1 MSLKTTTL
9 LSVQGQEIII
19 PNSTILST
27 EILNYGKMT
36 HRRQRISLGIQ
47 YSTPSEKLEKIPNLI
62 KSTISE
68 VETTKFERC
77 YLEKITENGFTFLA
91 SYDILDPD
99 YEKSLQINQQIYFA
113 LVRKFESEKI
123 AFSLPSHLVYS
134 SDSDSQHD
142 K

>member
-1 MSLKTTTL
+1 
-9 LSVQGQEIII
+9 
-19 PNSTILST
+19 
-27 EILNYGKMT
+27 MT

-113 LVRKFESEKI
+113 LVRKFESKKI

-134 SDSDSQHD
+134 SDHDSQHD